1 MRKISYRKKKKDTKK
16 RLLIAILLE
25 IIDHEYPPFFSEVF
39 CASKKVFAG
48 KEGLLVGLR

>member
-1 MRKISYRKKKKDTKK
+1 MRKINYRKKKKGYEKK
-16 RLLIAILLE
+16 VAKILLE

-39 CASKKVFAG
+39 CARKKVFAG

>member
-1 MRKISYRKKKKDTKK
+1 MRKISYRKKKGYEK